1 MFRKSIQE
9 KKIGNYSFLSFLIIK
24 LVEILNCCHISRLF
38 FTFSHH
44 PVYIY
49 IIIISQGACVIKMLA
64 EYVVQDNFFKGVNV
78 RNYIFFFFF
87 IIIKK
92 KFILTILL
100 LSRKLFSGGVLGIM
114 FIENSTSTSVALYNN
129 FMILNSQF

>member
-1 MFRKSIQE
+1 
-9 KKIGNYSFLSFLIIK
+9 
-24 LVEILNCCHISRLF
+24 
-38 FTFSHH
+38 
-44 PVYIY
+44 
-49 IIIISQGACVIKMLA
+49 MLA
-64 EYVVQDNFFKGVNV
+64 EYVGQDNFFKGVNV